1 MASPE
6 ARIMVGLATAGVVV
20 ALNTRGLPTNAD
32 VRVGKV
38 GDDTIETI
46 RKQNLWMSFGVI
58 GGLYL
63 LTKDSLAF
71 IMGGSMAV
79 ALDWMTR
86 ANNWTNPVENAIATA
101 HQINPFDAQ
110 AKSVESAEASAYDAS
125 LYAVS

>member
-1 MASPE
+1 MAAPE
-6 ARIMVGLATAGVVV
+6 ARVMIGLATAGVVFSIH
-20 ALNTRGLPTNAD
+20 NRGLPASAD

-38 GDDTIETI
+38 GDDTIETV
-46 RKQNLWMSFGVI
+46 RKQNLWMSLGVV

-86 ANNWTNPVENAIATA
+86 ANNWSNPVQNAIG
-101 HQINPFDAQ
+101 QINPFDAQ
-110 AKSVESAEASAYDAS
+110 EKNVVSEEAIAHDAG